1 MIRMFRKYD
10 FIILDASYFLLK
22 EMNGELIEFLRE
34 LVREKR
40 VRVSC
45 SFEAEREAYRV
56 LLSEERRK
64 LYDAFTRELPRFSE
78 FSDGTRSAWEMVSDA
93 SFEGKTVAVVTGNR
107 LFMERMILEPVKADI
122 FDLNHLKWI
131 SYDDFPVLR
140 ERIEL
145 RGEKFAGTPPPPK
158 TIQDG
163 TALYQSNG
171 ERVTLRELGENRV
184 SGAESYLYGLQVWR
198 QDSRQD
204 SRRGDSDIIGVA
216 KIFRTGSLTPEKRAH
231 LLRITEEA
239 SRMNIDAQWA
249 FFPTDTLYY
258 NKTRQNLA
266 GIQENYSQDSDTLF
280 ELALRRRGLY
290 AMTLSENLRLCRNIV
305 RQICFL
311 NHYGFFISDFNTKN
325 FAVRKDGPDHDR
337 VLMFDT
343 DSFGFQNYF
352 SGFRAAGI
360 QTANLYDT
368 KTKKGALGFCDD
380 SLYAFIFFLL
390 SQGSQPIYV
399 DQNNIHIFRF
409 DEKDE
414 IIKDGWRKNLFPEKI
429 WRLFA
434 NAFRN
439 RKNFSAEILLAAL
452 SESLNHVTE
461 HPEEDFEYAE
471 KIEYLIEN
479 AARRKSEK
487 KSYLTRIAR
496 FFESGAL
503 DRVLFFLI
511 LFAIVI
517 VYFLSFGFSG

>member
-1 MIRMFRKYD
+1 
-10 FIILDASYFLLK
+10 
-22 EMNGELIEFLRE
+22 
-34 LVREKR
+34 
-40 VRVSC
+40 
-45 SFEAEREAYRV
+45 
-56 LLSEERRK
+56 
-64 LYDAFTRELPRFSE
+64 
-78 FSDGTRSAWEMVSDA
+78 MVSDA

-107 LFMERMILEPVKADI
+107 LFVERMILEPVKADI
-122 FDLNHLKWI
+122 FDLNHLTWI
-131 SYDDFPVLR
+131 SYDDFPSLR
-140 ERIEL
+140 DQIEL
-145 RGEKFAGTPPPPK
+145 REEKFSGTPPPPK
-158 TIQDG
+158 KVQDG
-163 TALYQSNG
+163 TALYKSNG

-198 QDSRQD
+198 QDWRQD

-258 NKTRQNLA
+258 DKTRQNLA

-280 ELALRRRGLY
+280 ERALRRRGLY

-305 RQICFL
+305 RQIWSVRHTYYL
-311 NHYGFFISDFNTKN
+311 KNYPAVSDF
-325 FAVRKDGPDHDR
+325 FE
-337 VLMFDT
+337 T

-399 DQNNIHIFRF
+399 DKNNIHIFRF

-414 IIKDGWRKNLFPEKI
+414 IIEDGWRKNLFPENL